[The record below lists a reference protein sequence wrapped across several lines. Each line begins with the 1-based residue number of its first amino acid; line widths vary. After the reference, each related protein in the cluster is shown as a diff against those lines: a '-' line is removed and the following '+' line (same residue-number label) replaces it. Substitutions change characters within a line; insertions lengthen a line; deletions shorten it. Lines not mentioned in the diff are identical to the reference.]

1 MTLSRT
7 VQLASAAALGVA
19 VFAQAALA
27 AGEPKNVSPFT
38 QPAGVRLK
46 VHLTSAPPVSI
57 SIVGNASERRS
68 KERPALH
75 PPSERIPTPLISQRT
90 KEALAVKKASGVRLG
105 RPPNVH

>member
-7 VQLASAAALGVA
+7 VQLASAAALGAA

-57 SIVGNASERRS
+57 RS
-68 KERPALH
+68 SATLARGEAKNGLPFTRP
-75 PPSERIPTPLISQRT
+75 
-90 KEALAVKKASGVRLG
+90 VKGFQPR
-105 RPPNVH
+105 